1 MANPELVRTLDY
13 ILNRCDEGAID
24 AVAEAVV
31 RRRRD
36 LAYFG
41 SGNIPDPRKMARE
54 LSSEMNIGGAI
65 EGLQR
70 SVRDMAV
77 RIIKEEA
84 PELTKEQADALA
96 KAWIPEPP
104 TGTGDGKK
112 APADYLR
119 YMIDQF
125 VSFSTGAMPETE
137 DRELRSEMGAWPERY
152 WKSFPPVVRQ
162 IATEFLNGK
171 ISEKEFDSKIKTAL
185 SMGY

>member
-1 MANPELVRTLDY
+1 MPNSELVQTLDY

-41 SGNIPDPRKMARE
+41 SANIPDPRKMAKE

-84 PELTKEQADALA
+84 PELTEEQAGALA

-104 TGTGDGKK
+104 TGEGKK
-112 APADYLR
+112 APTDYLKF
-119 YMIDQF
+119 MIDQF
-125 VSFSTGAMPETE
+125 VSFSTGAMAETE
-137 DRELRSEMGAWPERY
+137 DRELRSELGAWPERY
-152 WKSFPPVVRQ
+152 WKSFPPVVRS
-162 IATEFLNGK
+162 IITDFLNGK
-171 ISEKEFDSKIKTAL
+171 ISEKEFESKIESAL